1 MSMSSLYLRGKTW
14 RGKSLENGR
23 VVRWSLKTGS
33 RAEARRRLKLYD
45 SQSHQEPIPTRLK
58 TPVTWDTA
66 ATDLIRYYEAYSTR
80 RPQEAARVLRTLTGF
95 FGSWKLA
102 DIDASAI
109 LRYVARR
116 RAHGKAANTVNVELA
131 TLRCALRLARELGHL
146 ASVPIIRTLRPA
158 PPRSGFFEL
167 EEFEAVARELPTDLA
182 LVARIAYTFGWR
194 LTDEVLPL
202 TRSQVDLEAGTL
214 RLPPGSTKNGDG
226 CLVYLTP
233 ELRAGLAEQLARVRT
248 LERELGRV
256 IPHVFP
262 SLQGPHK
269 GKQRKSMA
277 WTWRHACKRAG
288 LSGKWKRDLR
298 RTAVRNMVNAGISE
312 RVAMKIT
319 GHRTRS
325 TFDRYHIV
333 SPGDLRGAARKMAD
347 KPRTQEGTNLFQ
359 ASREPLGL

>member
-1 MSMSSLYLRGKTW
+1 MSMSSLYLRGQTW
-14 RGKSLENGR
+14 WGKSYEQGKMI
-23 VVRWSLKTGS
+23 RWSLKTAS
-33 RAEARRRLKLYD
+33 RAEAKRRIKLYD
-45 SQSHQEPIPTRLK
+45 SRPREEPLPSRLK
-58 TPVTWDTA
+58 GQTTWDA
-66 ATDLIRYYEAYSTR
+66 AASELLDYYQAFGTR
-80 RPQEAARVLRTLTGF
+80 RPHEAGRVLRTLGRF
-95 FGSWKLA
+95 FGGWRIT
-102 DIDASAI
+102 DIDTAAV
-109 LRYVARR
+109 LRYVAERR
-116 RAHGKAANTVNVELA
+116 RQGKAPATINIELA
-131 TLRCALRLARELGHL
+131 TLRRALRLAQELGHL
-146 ASVPIIRTLRPA
+146 ASVPPIRTLRPA
-158 PPRSGFFEL
+158 PPRQGFFEPD
-167 EEFEAVARELPTDLA
+167 EFAAVARELPDDLA
-182 LVARIAYTFGWR
+182 IVARIACVYGWR

-226 CLVYLTP
+226 RLVYLTP
-233 ELRAGLAEQLARVRT
+233 ELRAGLGEQLARVRT

-262 SLQGPHK
+262 ALRGPHQ

-288 LSGKWKRDLR
+288 LPGKWKHDLR

-333 SPGDLRGAARKMAD
+333 SPGDLRDAARKMAD
-347 KPRTQEGTNLFQ
+347 KTRTREGTRLSQ
-359 ASREPLGL
+359 